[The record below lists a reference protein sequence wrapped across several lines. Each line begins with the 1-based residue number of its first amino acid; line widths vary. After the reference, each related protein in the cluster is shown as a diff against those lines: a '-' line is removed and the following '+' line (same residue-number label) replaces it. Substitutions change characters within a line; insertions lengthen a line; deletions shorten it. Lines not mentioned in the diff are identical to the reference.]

1 MTTSTLT
8 RNGGSMPTLLENFMR
23 PWNDWFEL
31 ESPFVTRMLTVPA
44 VNISET
50 HDEYTVS
57 LAAPGMKKEDFDINL
72 EGNVLTIRCEK
83 ETKSEEKE
91 SKYTRKEYN
100 YSSFSRSFTLPE
112 VVTKERIQATY
123 ADGLLN
129 VTLPKKE
136 EAKRVTSKSI
146 EIR

>member
-1 MTTSTLT
+1 MTTSALT

-50 HDEYTVS
+50 NDQYTVS

-83 ETKSEEKE
+83 ESKTEEKE

-112 VVTKERIQATY
+112 EVTKERIQATY

-129 VTLPKKE
+129 VMLPKKE
-136 EAKRVTSKSI
+136 ESKRVTSKSI
-146 EIR
+146 EIQ